1 MPVMIKKFLLPAI
14 FNFLILLVLGFS
26 IARPLSAVSLEECE
40 KEDLPAD
47 KISNCIE
54 VLSNKV
60 SELGEQK
67 KTLASQ
73 IAQFDS
79 QIQITQLRIT
89 EAQAT
94 IDKLEKEIGVLG
106 FRIGYITDSVDRL
119 ETLLKQRIV
128 ATYQQSFVSNLELLL
143 TSRDFSDLVLRV
155 QYLRQ
160 VQENDRR
167 LLASLQ
173 ETKSN
178 YANQKDE
185 REVKQ
190 AAIEENKQK
199 LLGLKTSLDEQKV
212 EKQKFL
218 EVTKNDEARFQQ
230 LLAQALAEKKAIS
243 AVFSEALSRLNNGEG
258 ESVSEGQ
265 TIAVLGNSGAPTCS
279 TGPHLHFMVTK
290 DGVTQDPAGYL
301 KDVSPGWDTPDS
313 KPSFSGS
320 WNWPISNPTVTQIYG
335 KSWYVTHL
343 GWYGGGIHDGIDI
356 TGGPSIVAPRAGKL
370 IIGSTYCGSSA
381 LKYAALKHNEDSGI
395 ITLYLHIQ

>member
-1 MPVMIKKFLLPAI
+1 MLRKILLPAI
-14 FNFLILLVLGFS
+14 LSFVILLVLGLS
-26 IARPLSAVSLEECE
+26 ITRPISAVSLEECE
-40 KEDLPAD
+40 KEDIPSD
-47 KISNCIE
+47 KISDCIE

-60 SELGEQK
+60 TDLGEQK

-73 IAQFDS
+73 IAQFDN
-79 QIQITQLRIT
+79 QIQITQLKIS

-106 FRIGYITDSVDRL
+106 FRIGYITDSVERL

-128 ATYQQSFVSNLELLL
+128 ATYQQGFVSNLELLL

-160 VQENDRR
+160 VQENDRKI
-167 LLASLQ
+167 LASLQ

-185 REVKQ
+185 REEKQ
-190 AAIEENKQK
+190 AAIEENKEK
-199 LLGLKTSLDEQKV
+199 LLGLKASLDQQKL

-218 EVTKNDEARFQQ
+218 EVTKNDEARFQR

-243 AVFSEALSRLNNGEG
+243 AVFSEALSRLNSGEG

-290 DGVTQDPAGYL
+290 DGTTQDPAGYL
-301 KDVSPGWDTPDS
+301 KDVSPGWDNPDP
-313 KPSFSGS
+313 KPTFSGS

-343 GWYGGGIHDGIDI
+343 GWYNGGIHDGIDM
-356 TGGPSIVAPRAGKL
+356 TGGPTITAPRAGKL
-370 IIGSTYCGSSA
+370 ILGSTYCGSSV
-381 LKYAALKHNEDSGI
+381 LKYAAVKHNDDPGI

>member
-1 MPVMIKKFLLPAI
+1 MLRKILLPAI
-14 FNFLILLVLGFS
+14 FSFVILLVLGLS
-26 IARPLSAVSLEECE
+26 ITRPISAVSLEECE
-40 KEDLPAD
+40 KEDIPSD
-47 KISNCIE
+47 KISDCIE

-60 SELGEQK
+60 TDLGEQK

-73 IAQFDS
+73 IAQFDN
-79 QIQITQLRIT
+79 QIQITQLKIT

-106 FRIGYITDSVDRL
+106 FRIGYITDSVERL

-128 ATYQQSFVSNLELLL
+128 ATYQQGFVSNLELLL

-160 VQENDRR
+160 VQENDRKI
-167 LLASLQ
+167 LASLQ

-185 REVKQ
+185 REEKQ
-190 AAIEENKQK
+190 AAIEENKEK
-199 LLGLKTSLDEQKV
+199 LLGLKASLDQQKL

-218 EVTKNDEARFQQ
+218 EVTKNDEARFQR

-243 AVFSEALSRLNNGEG
+243 AVFSEALSRLNSGEG

-290 DGVTQDPAGYL
+290 DGTTQDPAGYL
-301 KDVSPGWDTPDS
+301 KDVSPGWDNPDP
-313 KPSFSGS
+313 KPTFSGS

-343 GWYGGGIHDGIDI
+343 GWYNGGIHDGIDM
-356 TGGPSIVAPRAGKL
+356 TGGPTITAPRAGKL
-370 IIGSTYCGSSA
+370 ILGSTYCGSSV
-381 LKYAALKHNEDSGI
+381 LKYAAVKHNDDPGI